1 MKVLCIAM
9 GTPSPHVTL
18 YLNGHPLRTEV
29 TRHMVTNIHNV
40 TRDMEHVSCYADNGY
55 GTPMIASRKIT
66 IARAPTVISSVQ
78 SGSAPALVGDT
89 AVVSCKV
96 DAWPAPHLAIFTD
109 KELQHTVSNVPNKI
123 DITAGSDEEDPT
135 VFFLNMEIM
144 KVDMDDART
153 YYCHA
158 NNSLGDAVV
167 PVNLQVTATPPA
179 VIDVTQCC
187 RDNNVSARCV
197 DICSFSLDYDLMVAR
212 PGVFIVY

>member
-1 MKVLCIAM
+1 
-9 GTPSPHVTL
+9 
-18 YLNGHPLRTEV
+18 
-29 TRHMVTNIHNV
+29 MVTNIHNV